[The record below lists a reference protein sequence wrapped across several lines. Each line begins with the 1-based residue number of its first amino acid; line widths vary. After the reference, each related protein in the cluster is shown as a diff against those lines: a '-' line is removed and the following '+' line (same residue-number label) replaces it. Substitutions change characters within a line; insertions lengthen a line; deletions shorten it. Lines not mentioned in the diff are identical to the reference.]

1 MLTKLFQILYS
12 EILNCGFLK
21 IEHTIVWVHAY
32 ACHINHEIA
41 DCKTYRKACNITIM
55 HWVPVIDWSPGTEAI
70 RSHVPVSAM
79 VYHILC
85 CNQRITQFNSCP
97 FSACSCLSLNWLS
110 LWDAFRVRSLSWLF
124 LTKNNIVAHIMSRTW
139 MWRSQMVM
147 VVTVTSPYKRKLHPF
162 ALLSNMLTFSEN

>member
-1 MLTKLFQILYS
+1 
-12 EILNCGFLK
+12 
-21 IEHTIVWVHAY
+21 
-32 ACHINHEIA
+32 
-41 DCKTYRKACNITIM
+41 M

-110 LWDAFRVRSLSWLF
+110 LGDALDLSVQAFPNQEQYCCTHYVSHLDVAQS
-124 LTKNNIVAHIMSRTW
+124 NGNGCHCNIPLQKET
-139 MWRSQMVM
+139 
-147 VVTVTSPYKRKLHPF
+147 TSICTFIQHADIFRKLRIFP
-162 ALLSNMLTFSEN
+162 SWWKS

>member
-1 MLTKLFQILYS
+1 
-12 EILNCGFLK
+12 
-21 IEHTIVWVHAY
+21 
-32 ACHINHEIA
+32 
-41 DCKTYRKACNITIM
+41 M

-85 CNQRITQFNSCP
+85 CNQRITQLPILCMQLLKLELAVIRGCF
-97 FSACSCLSLNWLS
+97 
-110 LWDAFRVRSLSWLF
+110 RSLSWLF
-124 LTKNNIVAHIMSRTW
+124 LTKNNIVAHIMSHTW

-162 ALLSNMLTFSEN
+162 ALLSNMLTFSENLEFFLADESLKYFFPFCSFFNDSIHYWLLSVLHVI